1 MGCAGRIV
9 LLETE
14 DSVGDATRGISN
26 TRVGTGIAIR
36 PDGGRA
42 DGGLSSSVTLRG
54 RTEASDEL
62 GLDSGDDV
70 PELDHEGDRGRAG

>member
-1 MGCAGRIV
+1 MV

-14 DSVGDATRGISN
+14 DSVGDATRGIPN

-36 PDGGRA
+36 PDGGRP
-42 DGGLSSSVTLRG
+42 DGGRSSSVTLRG

-70 PELDHEGDRGRAG
+70 PELDHDGERGRAG